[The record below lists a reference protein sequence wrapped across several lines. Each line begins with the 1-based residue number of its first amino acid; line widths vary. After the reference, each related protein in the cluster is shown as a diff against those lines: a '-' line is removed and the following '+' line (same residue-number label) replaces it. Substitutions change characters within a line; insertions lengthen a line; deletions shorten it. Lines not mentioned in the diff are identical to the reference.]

1 MKKEVLKTIQ
11 GLLGK
16 SIDAKNDDT
25 FSELKPSDLFCEGWL
40 TSILLQYWKT
50 SDLELDFLPVK
61 NGKTKWARE
70 VLLRSPF
77 EKFGVGTTNSDAV
90 VGHFDFREGTKRGI
104 ELDRNAKQFVVLEAK
119 TTSVLTAGTTHWEKF
134 DQATRNV
141 ADMAREIRERKLNVE
156 DDFDVVDFI
165 VISAEKMKG
174 KHDTLLRKDKMKE
187 KIEEMIE
194 EISNGKNK
202 RSEQIKDLEDWQENY
217 FKPLVEKIEPRCV
230 TWESIIEEVE
240 PENPGF
246 AKWFGEFYRLCIGD

>member
-40 TSILLQYWKT
+40 TSILLEQWFNSKI
-50 SDLELDFLPVK
+50 ELSFLK
-61 NGKTKWARE
+61 KRDEKTKWARE

-90 VGHFDFREGTKRGI
+90 VGHFGFREETKRGI
-104 ELDRNAKQFVVLEAK
+104 ELDSNAKQFVVLEAK
-119 TTSVLTAGTTHWEKF
+119 TTSDLKPGTTHWEKF

-141 ADMAREIRERKLNVE
+141 ASMAREIQKRGLNVE

-165 VISAEKMKG
+165 VISADKKKS
-174 KHDTLLRKDKMKE
+174 KHDTLLCKDKMKE
-187 KIEEMIE
+187 KTEEMIE
-194 EISNGKNK
+194 EISKGKNK

-217 FKPLVEKIEPRCV
+217 FEPLVEVINPRCV
-230 TWESIIEEVE
+230 TWEEIIEEVKRK
-240 PENPGF
+240 NSDF